1 MQDILQQVQGTQRT
15 TRLESAVEAALQS
28 KLQVL
33 ASKHCNIQMRYDL
46 SEVAC
51 DLARIVSFH
60 WQLEWQL
67 MRAVT

>member
-51 DLARIVSFH
+51 DLARNCVVS
-60 WQLEWQL
+60 L
-67 MRAVT
+67 AA